1 MHVGGDRYCI
11 GNGTNFLRVTLI
23 KLDHLATYERRVSA
37 ISAAHAKVQL
47 GNCALPRG
55 NRDNQEFAPEA
66 LTILYVHVDS
76 QEIGKTG
83 QRTERTDTPTAR
95 QATADRQVD
104 YKIYLGDNMYDQD

>member
-1 MHVGGDRYCI
+1 MEPIVVNACVCCSSRLRIDLCSILDTLESAVCRTSGKRAFRATVKQNWCVKEI
-11 GNGTNFLRVTLI
+11 TTNS
-23 KLDHLATYERRVSA
+23 LDLT
-37 ISAAHAKVQL
+37 
-47 GNCALPRG
+47 
-55 NRDNQEFAPEA
+55 PEA